1 MKNKVTVLAP
11 ARMKEVYCH
20 KCGDLLMK
28 HANTRIVKRGDP
40 DYKKHSR
47 LGRGRYVI
55 GDIELT
61 EYDLECMTCKT
72 YISYDEQRPIMM
84 VQKELGKNILSDEE
98 LDAQRPAVQK
108 KLDRRARIWKAFG
121 IAIAALFFGFYLY
134 RFATT
139 GELPI
144 RFEIFF

>member
-1 MKNKVTVLAP
+1 MTVLEP
-11 ARMKEVYCH
+11 MDCRKLYCH

-28 HANTRIVKRGDP
+28 HANTRLIKRGDP

-47 LGRGRYVI
+47 IGRGTYVM

-98 LDAQRPAVQK
+98 LAETKPKMDD
-108 KLDRRARIWKAFG
+108 KLDRRAKIWKIFG
-121 IAIAALFFGFYLY
+121 IAVAALFIGFYVY

-144 RFEIFF
+144 RFELFF

>member
-1 MKNKVTVLAP
+1 MKNKVTVLTP
-11 ARMKEVYCH
+11 AGMKEVYCH

-28 HANTRIVKRGDP
+28 HANTRTVKRGDP

-47 LGRGRYVI
+47 IGRGRYVI

-84 VQKELGKNILSDEE
+84 AQKELGKIILSDEE
-98 LDAQRPAVQK
+98 LDAQRPIVQK
-108 KLDRRARIWKAFG
+108 KIDRRAKMWKIFG
-121 IAIAALFFGFYLY
+121 IAVAVIFLGFYLY
-134 RFATT
+134 RFAVT
-139 GELPI
+139 GELPL

>member
-1 MKNKVTVLAP
+1 
-11 ARMKEVYCH
+11 
-20 KCGDLLMK
+20 MK
-28 HANTRIVKRGDP
+28 HANTRLIKRGDP

-47 LGRGRYVI
+47 IGRGTYVM

-98 LDAQRPAVQK
+98 LAETKPKMDD
-108 KLDRRARIWKAFG
+108 KLDRRAKIWKIFG
-121 IAIAALFFGFYLY
+121 IAVAALFIGFYVY

-144 RFEIFF
+144 RFELFF

>member
-1 MKNKVTVLAP
+1 
-11 ARMKEVYCH
+11 
-20 KCGDLLMK
+20 MK
-28 HANTRIVKRGDP
+28 HANTRLIKRGDP

-47 LGRGRYVI
+47 IGRGTYVM

-98 LDAQRPAVQK
+98 LAETKPKMDD
-108 KLDRRARIWKAFG
+108 KLDRRAKIWKIFG
-121 IAIAALFFGFYLY
+121 IADAALFIGFYVY

-144 RFEIFF
+144 RFELFF

>member
-1 MKNKVTVLAP
+1 
-11 ARMKEVYCH
+11 
-20 KCGDLLMK
+20 MK
-28 HANTRIVKRGDP
+28 HANTRLIKRGDP

-47 LGRGRYVI
+47 IGRGTYVM

-84 VQKELGKNILSDEE
+84 VQKELGRNILSDEE
-98 LDAQRPAVQK
+98 LAETKPKMDD
-108 KLDRRARIWKAFG
+108 KLDRRAKIWKIFG
-121 IAIAALFFGFYLY
+121 IAVAALFIGFYVY

-144 RFEIFF
+144 RFELFF

>member
-1 MKNKVTVLAP
+1 
-11 ARMKEVYCH
+11 
-20 KCGDLLMK
+20 MK
-28 HANTRIVKRGDP
+28 HANTRLIKRGDP

-47 LGRGRYVI
+47 IGRGTYVM

-98 LDAQRPAVQK
+98 LAETKPRMDD
-108 KLDRRARIWKAFG
+108 KLDRRAKIWKIFG
-121 IAIAALFFGFYLY
+121 IAVAALFIGFYVY

-144 RFEIFF
+144 RFELFF

>member
-1 MKNKVTVLAP
+1 MKHKMTVLAP
-11 ARMKEVYCH
+11 MDSKKLYCH
-20 KCGDLLMK
+20 KCGDLLMR
-28 HANTRIVKRGDP
+28 HANTRLVKRGDP

-47 LGRGRYVI
+47 IGRGRYVI

-84 VQKELGKNILSDEE
+84 VQKELGKDIISDEE
-98 LDAQRPAVQK
+98 LEAHRPAVQK
-108 KLDRRARIWKAFG
+108 KLDTRAKIWKILGMAV
-121 IAIAALFFGFYLY
+121 AALLVGVYIY

-139 GELPI
+139 GELPL
-144 RFEIFF
+144 RFEVFF

>member
-1 MKNKVTVLAP
+1 MRKVTVMPPYSDSKKL
-11 ARMKEVYCH
+11 YCH
-20 KCGDLLMK
+20 KCGDLLMR
-28 HANTRIVKRGDP
+28 HANTRILKPGDP
-40 DYKKHSR
+40 DYKKHR
-47 LGRGRYVI
+47 RFGRGTYII

-98 LDAQRPAVQK
+98 LEVHRTKVQE
-108 KLDRRARIWKAFG
+108 KLDSRAKVRKIFG
-121 IAIAALFFGFYLY
+121 IAVAALFIGFYLY

-139 GELPI
+139 GELPL

>member
-1 MKNKVTVLAP
+1 MKHKMTVLEP
-11 ARMKEVYCH
+11 MDCRKLYCH

-28 HANTRIVKRGDP
+28 HANTRLIKRGDP

-47 LGRGRYVI
+47 IGRGTYVM

-98 LDAQRPAVQK
+98 LAETKPKMDD
-108 KLDRRARIWKAFG
+108 KLDRRAKIWKIFG
-121 IAIAALFFGFYLY
+121 IAVAALFIGFYVY

-144 RFEIFF
+144 RFELFF